1 MLQAETFAQ
10 LGFASLMK
18 ADFKS
23 VAENYSKAVD
33 LAIKADPK
41 SDKIGEWYSQ
51 LCSALYASQN
61 YQELKKRALEFVKL
75 GKERENYKN
84 LESAYGYVANA
95 IYYTPDHDEAEYQKY
110 QDLESEVK
118 KKAAEEEA
126 LSNPMLNSI
135 NTKIVLLGFD
145 PDSKINKTYTDS
157 ALEEALKVDAV
168 NMLSDPTYTR
178 NMEKFAEKIIS
189 SLQVIKA
196 KSPNSAAEGKA
207 WGGLGVYAYMTAA
220 FLSFDSALADFGEK
234 CFEKGRVI
242 LEKVDRLG
250 NDLIAVLGYG
260 AGYLNSYPTKKALK
274 DKYESMKNAIIDEN
288 MQLAKEKEKNL
299 NKKLVNLEEAK
310 DDMNSRLSKVEAEQ
324 KQLGEKF
331 EKLQS
336 NVNLVQENMTST
348 TEKLK
353 ELAQQKENIEDM
365 TLLNSILEKEKVL
378 IGKKQAMKK
387 IGESQDLSD
396 YYNSMMQDLEAIY
409 IGARAAASGKLEV
422 SKSSSFS
429 DAAGFAAGFINMIPV
444 MGSAISS
451 IVSGAASV
459 ADAYLNSKDNV
470 GLANIGDIAPNIS
483 VFDEFV
489 EQIVLAYVK
498 KNEAQIV
505 ALQGA
510 KINNKD
516 WKELLKTAV
525 TGGIGGFFEK
535 LISENDSKAKL
546 KGKADSTKIINYF
559 QKGFIKIKPGDI
571 YEQYVQWVLEEKD
584 FKKQEKHE
592 KSEMEKAKHKKKT
605 TGCFCFGKK
614 RVEDNK

>member
-18 ADFKS
+18 ADFNS
-23 VAENYSKAVD
+23 VVENYAKAVD
-33 LAIKADPK
+33 LAIKTDPK

-51 LCSALYASQN
+51 LCNALYSSQN
-61 YQELKKRALEFVKL
+61 YQELKKRALEFVKF

-95 IYYTPDHDEAEYQKY
+95 VYYTPDHDEAEYQKY
-110 QDLESEVK
+110 QDLEREAK
-118 KKAAEEEA
+118 KKVAEEEE
-126 LSNPMLNSI
+126 LSNPIINSVK
-135 NTKIVLLGFD
+135 TKLVLLGFD
-145 PDSKINKTYTDS
+145 PESKINKTFTDS
-157 ALEEALKVDAV
+157 DLEEALKVDGV
-168 NMLSDPTYTR
+168 SMLSDPSYSR
-178 NMEKFAEKIIS
+178 NMEKFAQQIIS
-189 SLQVIKA
+189 SLQVIRVKM
-196 KSPNSAAEGKA
+196 PNSAAEGKS
-207 WGGLGVYAYMTAA
+207 WGGLGVFTYMTAA
-220 FLSFDSALADFGEK
+220 FLSYDSALADFGEK

-250 NDLIAVLGYG
+250 NDLMALLGFA
-260 AGYLNSYPTKKALK
+260 AGYLTSYPTKKALK
-274 DKYESMKNAIIDEN
+274 DKYETMKKAIIDEN
-288 MQLAKEKEKNL
+288 LQLAKEKEKNF
-299 NKKLVNLEEAK
+299 NKKLDNLEEAK

-336 NVNLVQENMTST
+336 NINLVHENMTST

-365 TLLNSILEKEKVL
+365 TLLNSILEKEKAL
-378 IGKKQAMKK
+378 IGKKQAIKK
-387 IGESQDLSD
+387 IAESQDLSD

-409 IGARAAASGKLEV
+409 IGARAAASGKLQT

-429 DAAGFAAGFINMIPV
+429 DAAGFASGFINMIPI
-444 MGSAISS
+444 MGGAISS
-451 IVSGAASV
+451 VVSGVASV
-459 ADAYLNSKDNV
+459 VDAYFNSKDNV
-470 GLANIGDIAPNIS
+470 GLANIGDIAPNIG
-483 VFDEFV
+483 VFDEFI
-489 EQIVLAYVK
+489 EEIVLAYVK
-498 KNEAQIV
+498 KSEAQIV

-535 LISENDSKAKL
+535 ILSENDSKAKL
-546 KGKADSTKIINYF
+546 RGKADSTKIINYL
-559 QKGFIKIKPGDI
+559 QRGFIKIKPGDK

-584 FKKQEKHE
+584 FKAQEKQEKSEIH
-592 KSEMEKAKHKKKT
+592 KSKQKKKT
-605 TGCFCFGKK
+605 TGCFCFRKNK
-614 RVEDNK
+614 IEDK

>member
-18 ADFKS
+18 ADFNS
-23 VAENYSKAVD
+23 VAENYAKAVD
-33 LAIKADPK
+33 LAIKTDPK
-41 SDKIGEWYSQ
+41 SEKIGEWYSQ
-51 LCSALYASQN
+51 LCSGLYASQN
-61 YQELKKRALEFVKL
+61 YKELKNRALAFAKY
-75 GKERENYKN
+75 GKEHENYKN

-95 IYYTPDHDEAEYQKY
+95 IYYTPDYDEAEYQKY
-110 QDLESEVK
+110 QDLESEAK
-118 KKAAEEEA
+118 KKAAEEED

-135 NTKIVLLGFD
+135 KTKIVLLGFD
-145 PDSKINKTYTDS
+145 PESKINKTYTNSD
-157 ALEEALKVDAV
+157 LEEALKVDAV
-168 NMLSDPTYTR
+168 MMLSDPNYTR
-178 NMEKFAEKIIS
+178 NMEKFAEQIIS
-189 SLQVIKA
+189 SLQVIKV

-207 WGGLGVYAYMTAA
+207 WGGLAVFAYMTAA
-220 FLSFDSALADFGEK
+220 FLSFDTALADFGEK

-250 NDLIAVLGYG
+250 NDLIALVGLG

-274 DKYESMKNAIIDEN
+274 DKYESMKNAIMDEN
-288 MQLAKEKEKNL
+288 MRLAKEKEKNL

-310 DDMNSRLSKVEAEQ
+310 DDMNSRLSKVETEQ
-324 KQLGEKF
+324 KELGEKF

-336 NVNLVQENMTST
+336 NVNMVQEKMTST

-365 TLLNSILEKEKVL
+365 TLLNSILEKEKAL

-387 IGESQDLSD
+387 IAESQDLSD

-429 DAAGFAAGFINMIPV
+429 DAAGFAAGFINMIPI
-444 MGSAISS
+444 MGGAISS
-451 IVSGAASV
+451 IVSGVASV
-459 ADAYLNSKDNV
+459 ADSYLNSKDNV
-470 GLANIGDIAPNIS
+470 GLVNIGDIAPNIG

-489 EQIVLAYVK
+489 EEIVLAFLK

-535 LISENDSKAKL
+535 IMSENDSKAKL
-546 KGKADSTKIINYF
+546 RGKADSTKIINYLE
-559 QKGFIKIKPGDI
+559 KGFIKIKPGDI
-571 YEQYVQWVLEEKD
+571 YGQYVQWVLEEKN
-584 FKKQEKHE
+584 FKTHE
-592 KSEMEKAKHKKKT
+592 KSEVQKTKHKKKT